1 MRTADPIDSYLRE
14 LRSELRVSRWARRRI
29 VLEARAHLL
38 EAVEVERTRGLDEA
52 EAAARALARFGLAGE
67 TARQFD
73 GVSSK
78 RTVLLRR
85 ALAPWVAALAVT
97 SMASATV
104 WAFQPG
110 SPADR
115 PGVRAPAIHAGAVR
129 GGAVGGGAV
138 RGGAAHVAAGSAR
151 KSTRAHRLAHTIPRR
166 PSGKAHTR

>member
-14 LRSELRVSRWARRRI
+14 LRRELRVSRWARRRI

-38 EAVEVERTRGLDEA
+38 EAVEVERAHGLDEA
-52 EAAARALARFGLAGE
+52 EAAARALARFGVAGE
-67 TARQFD
+67 TARRFD
-73 GVSSK
+73 GVRSK

-110 SPADR
+110 SPGAR
-115 PGVRAPAIHAGAVR
+115 AAAVHAAAVHAPAV
-129 GGAVGGGAV
+129 
-138 RGGAAHVAAGSAR
+138 HVAATR
-151 KSTRAHRLAHTIPRR
+151 THRSTRTRRLAHTIPRR
-166 PSGKAHTR
+166 LPGQAHAR